1 MTAAGLDLQPRP
13 HAAGEEIANAAS
25 HAVGLVAALV
35 GLPVLISSAADRGT
49 TALIGSAVF
58 GITAALLY
66 LSSTLYHAVR
76 SPAPKRVLRVIDHA
90 AIYLLIAGTYT
101 PFTLGVLR
109 GVLGWTV
116 FGLVW
121 TLATAGVVFKTV
133 RGFRHPRLS
142 LALYLGMGWLILV
155 VAKPL
160 WLLVPAWGVFWLV
173 AGGLAY
179 TIGVVF
185 YANRRIPYGH
195 FIWHLFVLTG
205 TACHFVA
212 VLYYAG

>member
-1 MTAAGLDLQPRP
+1 MAVGLELEQRP

-25 HAVGLVAALV
+25 HAVGLLAALI
-35 GLPVLISSAADRGT
+35 GLPWLIASAADRGT
-49 TALIGSAVF
+49 EAVVGAAIF

-66 LSSTLYHAVR
+66 LSSTLYHAAR
-76 SPAPKRVLRVIDHA
+76 RPGPKRVLRILDHS

-101 PFTLGVLR
+101 PFTLGVLS
-109 GVLGWTV
+109 GTLGWTM

-133 RGFRHPRLS
+133 RGFRNPRLS
-142 LALYLGMGWLILV
+142 VALYLAMGWLILV

-160 WLLVPAWGVFWLV
+160 WLLVPGWGVFWLV

-179 TIGVVF
+179 TVGVVF

-195 FIWHLFVLTG
+195 FIWHLFVLVG
-205 TACHFVA
+205 TACHYVA
-212 VLYYAG
+212 VLRYAG